1 IDKYVTFFDYDKYRK
16 ELVVSKEWNELLKET
31 IDVDFSME
39 PKEVSFEKSY
49 RWMNYQG
56 GRVLKKLRL
65 YGEYTGEDLIE
76 KIIENAELSDEDEM
90 QVEQATTDSAN
101 IVVLEGIGYLNRETG
116 QIFGGSYG

>member
-1 IDKYVTFFDYDKYRK
+1 M
-16 ELVVSKEWNELLKET
+16 VVSKEWNELLKET

-49 RWMNYQG
+49 RWMNYQ

-101 IVVLEGIGYLNRETG
+101 IVILEGIGYLNRETG

>member
-1 IDKYVTFFDYDKYRK
+1 MD
-16 ELVVSKEWNELLKET
+16 ELS
-31 IDVDFSME
+31 
-39 PKEVSFEKSY
+39 
-49 RWMNYQG
+49 G